1 MQVLNIKRKHYTK
14 DEYFPKQIL
23 FTIIYLLQEKK
34 LNHNKKSEQE
44 LNMSNFVQANE
55 YACQGSMY
63 EHALIFVNKFFKFCN
78 LRSLYNAIMHKK
90 GFGQAYCKALL
101 FSVFFI

>member
-1 MQVLNIKRKHYTK
+1 
-14 DEYFPKQIL
+14 
-23 FTIIYLLQEKK
+23 
-34 LNHNKKSEQE
+34 
-44 LNMSNFVQANE
+44 MSKFVQANE

-63 EHALIFVNKFFKFCN
+63 KHALIFVNKFFKFCN

-101 FSVFFI
+101 FSVFSIWDFKGWFSCHVPNYGLSLILMRIYLKTLGLFMAFYDQN